1 MINPDVGVSFCS
13 ESCHARHPKVGIALI
28 RSYATSADFV
38 ISLRLLILRK
48 IVQMF
53 ADCQTNPGEPAT
65 GLTGVSSTSVGSC
78 TQFRISLV
86 INIQVTKVMYMSM

>member
-1 MINPDVGVSFCS
+1 MINPDVGVSFCC

-48 IVQMF
+48 IVQMY
-53 ADCQTNPGEPAT
+53 ADCQTNPGSRSPQPAGRAFT
-65 GLTGVSSTSVGSC
+65 KPSGGSC
-78 TQFRISLV
+78 TQFRFR
-86 INIQVTKVMYMSM
+86 

>member
-1 MINPDVGVSFCS
+1 MINPDVGVSFCC

-53 ADCQTNPGEPAT
+53 ADCQTNPENPQPA
-65 GLTGVSSTSVGSC
+65 GRAFLVPVVVVVLNFG
-78 TQFRISLV
+78 FR
-86 INIQVTKVMYMSM
+86 